1 MAMYPRWTYYPTRDP
16 APEWVTGVIDA
27 VAQAQGE
34 VDSTKISGLTSD
46 RVLSILRPALEVTGF
61 RVETSKAAADRITLP
76 VLFGEQGI
84 PRVRYDVDGV
94 HDGLGVL
101 LEVEAGRG
109 ARGNAVYR
117 DLVRTSLIVNAR
129 FLALGVMQEYHHK
142 SSGKPIVVRSYD
154 EAKDQIDAIY
164 ASQRLQLP
172 FEGVLLFGY

>member
-1 MAMYPRWTYYPTRDP
+1 
-16 APEWVTGVIDA
+16 VTGVVGA
-27 VAQAQGE
+27 VAQARE
-34 VDSTKISGLTSD
+34 ELDSTKVTGLTSD
-46 RVLSILRPALEVTGF
+46 RALNILRPGLEVVGF
-61 RVETSKAAADRITLP
+61 RIETSKAAADRITLP
-76 VLFGEQGI
+76 VLFGEQGL

-94 HDGLGVL
+94 HDELGVL

-154 EAKDQIDAIY
+154 DAKDQIDAIY
-164 ASQRLQLP
+164 ASQRLRLP
-172 FEGVLLFGY
+172 FGGVLLFGY